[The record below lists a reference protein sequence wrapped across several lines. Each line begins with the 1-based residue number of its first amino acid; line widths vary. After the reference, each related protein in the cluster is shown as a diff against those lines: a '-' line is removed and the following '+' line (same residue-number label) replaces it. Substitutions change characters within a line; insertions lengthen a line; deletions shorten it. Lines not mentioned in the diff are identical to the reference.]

1 MDAMFIYSGAMYE
14 INEIHLHVVLKLRLW
29 RLAFLSCGHW
39 QILINASEFVDLGSQ
54 RASLCILLTEMSA
67 CSHITTG
74 GHLLRSSFLHFSCQ
88 CL

>member
-1 MDAMFIYSGAMYE
+1 MDAMLIFSGAMNE
-14 INEIHLHVVLKLRLW
+14 INEIHLPVVLKLRLW
-29 RLAFLSCGHW
+29 RLAFLSCI